1 MKPDKPLG
9 IALYCRENGVVE
21 EIIVDD
27 FGIISGRNGGVGKLF
42 QNMIDEASRQKAFEF
57 LVEVKSN
64 RIAFDYQ
71 MNLPVD
77 GVVKTLYFIGVLVT
91 EKILVVGANNH
102 KDVVDFTNRMQEI
115 SNEQANLIRSLIK
128 VQHMP
133 QQQNEDPGLYDE
145 ISKLNNELVNL
156 QRELTLKNFEL
167 LKLNELKNKFLGMA
181 AHDLRNPISAIMG
194 FSDIL
199 SGDLKGSLSANQTR
213 MLSIIRDSSGFMLR
227 LLEDLLDITAIES
240 GKLNLELQPVD
251 LRQLIEKNAELN
263 SLAGARKNI
272 SLRVEA
278 EGDIPL
284 ISIDSSKIE
293 QVMNNLITNA
303 IKFSFPGAAV
313 KIGITAEG
321 NEVTVSVADQGP
333 GIPAGEL
340 HKLFIP
346 FERTSVKS
354 TAGEKST
361 GLGLSIARNIV
372 AGHGGRIWAESLE
385 GAGSI
390 FSFTLPIIRTK

>member
-9 IALYCRENGVVE
+9 IAFYCKVNGVID
-21 EIIVDD
+21 EIITDD

-133 QQQNEDPGLYDE
+133 QQQSEDPGLYDE